1 MLTVSVTEAIRLHQK
16 AKAAV
21 DALGP
26 RDFRRGVR
34 ASMR

>member
-1 MLTVSVTEAIRLHQK
+1 MLAVNVTEAIRLHQK

-26 RDFRRGVR
+26 RDPTRR
-34 ASMR
+34 